1 MKIYKSIMAG
11 SVLCLNSIL
20 CLGQAGIIT
29 TSRTSPRGIVSFSQ
43 AVNVFTASNT
53 KYVDG
58 YVKKNGTTR
67 FIYPV
72 GDNGNFKPF
81 AASGDEITG
90 AYFMENPN
98 AAAVPAGGPFAV
110 ASKDP
115 GVGTVSSIEFWD
127 IDGTNPSRISLSWNQ
142 SSNISALTS
151 NQISNLIIVGWNTA
165 LSRWDKIPAKI
176 DATSLFGSAS
186 TLASGSITTDL
197 SIIPDVYSVYTLA
210 AIPSAP
216 LPVTLLSF
224 DALLDE
230 ENSVLLTWATT
241 FESNSDYFNIEY
253 SLDAKKWLDK
263 GSVLAQGE
271 SAQLT
276 QYQFTD
282 NKIARGENFYRLKM
296 IDKDGT
302 FAYSRIQSIRVA
314 GKVETA
320 FYPNPASDKLFVNID
335 NVSDIRSIRLHTISG
350 KEVYR
355 AASIP
360 NSGIDVRGLTSGTY
374 LVSISMA
381 DGTSYAKK
389 IVVTR

>member
-11 SVLCLNSIL
+11 SVLCLNTIL

-29 TSRTSPRGIVSFSQ
+29 TNRAAPRGIVSFAQ
-43 AVNVFTASNT
+43 TVTTVTASNT
-53 KYVDG
+53 KFIDG
-58 YVKKNGTTR
+58 YVKKNGITR
-67 FIYPV
+67 FVYPV

-81 AASGDEITG
+81 AASGDGTIG

-98 AAAVPAGGPFAV
+98 AAALPAGGPFAV
-110 ASKDP
+110 SSKDP
-115 GVGTVSSIEFWD
+115 GVGTVSSTEFWD
-127 IDGTNPSRISLSWNQ
+127 IDGTNTSRISLSWNQ
-142 SSNISALTS
+142 ASNISALTG
-151 NQISNLIIVGWNTA
+151 NQISNLIIVGWNAA
-165 LSRWDKIPAKI
+165 LSRWDKIPSKV

-186 TLASGSITTDL
+186 TLSSGSITTDL
-197 SIIPDVYSVYTLA
+197 SIAPDTYNVYTLA
-210 AIPSAP
+210 ALPSAP

-224 DALLDE
+224 DALLDQ
-230 ENSVLLTWATT
+230 ENSVLLTWTT
-241 FESNSDYFNIEY
+241 TLETNSDHFNIEY

-263 GSVLAQGE
+263 GSISAQGE
-271 SAQLT
+271 SSQLT
-276 QYQFTD
+276 HYQFTD
-282 NKIARGENFYRLKM
+282 KKTAYGENFYRLKM

-320 FYPNPASDKLFVNID
+320 FYPNPVSDKLFVNIN
-335 NVSDIRSIRLHTISG
+335 NVSDIKRVRLHTILG
-350 KEVYR
+350 KEVYS

-360 NSGIDVRGLTSGTY
+360 SSGIDVRGLTSGTY
-374 LVSISMA
+374 LVSIIMA

>member
-1 MKIYKSIMAG
+1 MKIYKSIIAG
-11 SVLCLNSIL
+11 SVLYLNSVL
-20 CLGQAGIIT
+20 CLGQAGVIT
-29 TSRTSPRGIVSFSQ
+29 TNRTSPRGIVSFSQ
-43 AVNVFTASNT
+43 AVNVFTASDT

-58 YVKKNGTTR
+58 YVKKNGTSR

-81 AASGDEITG
+81 AASGDGTTG

-115 GVGTVSSIEFWD
+115 GVGTVSSMEFWD

-142 SSNISALTS
+142 SSNISALTGS
-151 NQISNLIIVGWNTA
+151 QISNLIIVGWNTA

-224 DALLDE
+224 DALLDK
-230 ENSVLLTWATT
+230 ENNVVLTWATT

-320 FYPNPASDKLFVNID
+320 FYPNPVSDKLFVNID

-360 NSGIDVRGLTSGTY
+360 NSGIDVRGLISGTY
-374 LVSISMA
+374 LVNIIMA

-389 IVVTR
+389 IVVAR